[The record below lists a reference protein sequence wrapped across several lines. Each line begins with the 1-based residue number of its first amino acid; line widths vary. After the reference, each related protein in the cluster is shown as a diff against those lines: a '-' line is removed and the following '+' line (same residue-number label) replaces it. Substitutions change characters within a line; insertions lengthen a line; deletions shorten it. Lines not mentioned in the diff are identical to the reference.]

1 MDDHAYT
8 KDLQPTVE
16 NLSKAVYTVNRHAKT
31 APNPK
36 YLYLLKKRALQKL
49 VKEGKGKKIGLH
61 FSKIQGSANSNRT
74 CLSQSETTIFT
85 CLQLKKTSN
94 IFRI

>member
-49 VKEGKGKKIGLH
+49 AFWRIT
-61 FSKIQGSANSNRT
+61 AYAPYN
-74 CLSQSETTIFT
+74 
-85 CLQLKKTSN
+85 
-94 IFRI
+94 FRY

>member
-49 VKEGKGKKIGLH
+49 VKEGKGKKMGFIFKKSKVQPTAIGRAYLNRRLL
-61 FSKIQGSANSNRT
+61 FSHASN
-74 CLSQSETTIFT
+74 
-85 CLQLKKTSN
+85 
-94 IFRI
+94 

>member
-61 FSKIQGSANSNRT
+61 FSKNPRF
-74 CLSQSETTIFT
+74 SQLAPTIINKMNKTTINTNVFVP
-85 CLQLKKTSN
+85 QPN
-94 IFRI
+94 P

>member
-1 MDDHAYT
+1 MNLINAKERNNGRPRLFERADST
-8 KDLQPTVE
+8 IE

-49 VKEGKGKKIGLH
+49 VKEGKGKK
-61 FSKIQGSANSNRT
+61 
-74 CLSQSETTIFT
+74 
-85 CLQLKKTSN
+85 
-94 IFRI
+94 